1 MIDPAKVLAFLDIAG
16 NWDPSLAF
24 VMIGAIPVAAI
35 GFRAT
40 RARPAPVLDIEF
52 HGPTRTRVDAGLVI
66 GSTLFGIGW
75 GLVGYCPGPALTSL
89 ALGRWQSF
97 VFVAA
102 MLVGMLGYRLRR
114 SCQLRYSPSANP
126 PPSGRDR
133 PRGRFGNVA
142 PQVPPRLEL
151 RMGV

>member
-1 MIDPAKVLAFLDIAG
+1 MQRASAAFLAGLIFGLGLVVSQMIDPAKVLGFLDTAG

-24 VMIGAIPVAAI
+24 VMIGAIPVAAV

-40 RARPAPVLDIEF
+40 RARPAPVLDIAF
-52 HGPTRTRVDAGLVI
+52 HGATRIRIDAGLVI

-75 GLVGYCPGPALTSL
+75 GLVGFCPGPALTSL

-102 MLVGMLGYRLRR
+102 MLAGMLGYRF
-114 SCQLRYSPSANP
+114 
-126 PPSGRDR
+126 RDR
-133 PRGRFGNVA
+133 ATAVFVRRHSTFISPR
-142 PQVPPRLEL
+142 
-151 RMGV
+151 

>member
-1 MIDPAKVLAFLDIAG
+1 MIDPAKVLGFLDIAG

-40 RARPAPVLDIEF
+40 RARPAPVLDSEF
-52 HGPTRTRVDAGLVI
+52 HGPARTRIDPALVL

-75 GLVGYCPGPALTSL
+75 GLVGFCPGPALTSL
-89 ALGRWQSF
+89 ALGRWQSI

-102 MLVGMLGYRLRR
+102 MLAGMAGYRF
-114 SCQLRYSPSANP
+114 
-126 PPSGRDR
+126 
-133 PRGRFGNVA
+133 RGRAGALFFRRHSTFFA
-142 PQVPPRLEL
+142 PR
-151 RMGV
+151 

>member
-1 MIDPAKVLAFLDIAG
+1 MQRSLAAFLAGLVFGLGLVVSHMIDPAKVLGFLDIAG

-40 RARPAPVLDIEF
+40 RARPAPVLDSEF
-52 HGPTRTRVDAGLVI
+52 HGPARTRIDPALVL

-75 GLVGYCPGPALTSL
+75 GLVGFCPGPALTSL
-89 ALGRWQSF
+89 ALGRWQSI

-102 MLVGMLGYRLRR
+102 MLAGMAGYRF
-114 SCQLRYSPSANP
+114 
-126 PPSGRDR
+126 
-133 PRGRFGNVA
+133 RGRAGALFFRRHSTFFA
-142 PQVPPRLEL
+142 PR
-151 RMGV
+151 

>member
-1 MIDPAKVLAFLDIAG
+1 MQRLLAACLAGLVFGLGLVVSHMIDPAKVLGFLDIAG
-16 NWDPSLAF
+16 SWDPSLAF

-52 HGPTRTRVDAGLVI
+52 HGPTRTRVDTGLVI

-102 MLVGMLGYRLRR
+102 MLVGMVGYRF
-114 SCQLRYSPSANP
+114 
-126 PPSGRDR
+126 RDR
-133 PRGRFGNVA
+133 AGAVFSRRHSTFISPR
-142 PQVPPRLEL
+142 
-151 RMGV
+151 

>member
-1 MIDPAKVLAFLDIAG
+1 MQRALAAFLAGLVFGLGLVVSQMIDPAKVLGFLDIAG
-16 NWDPSLAF
+16 SWDPSLAF

-35 GFRAT
+35 GFRVT
-40 RARPAPVLDIEF
+40 RARRVPVLDIEF

-102 MLVGMLGYRLRR
+102 MLAGMLGYRF
-114 SCQLRYSPSANP
+114 
-126 PPSGRDR
+126 RDR
-133 PRGRFGNVA
+133 AGAVFFRRHSTFISPR
-142 PQVPPRLEL
+142 
-151 RMGV
+151 

>member
-1 MIDPAKVLAFLDIAG
+1 MTRSLAAFLAGLLFGLGLVVSQMIDPAKVLGFLDIAG

-52 HGPTRTRVDAGLVI
+52 HGPSRTRVDVPLVT
-66 GSTLFGIGW
+66 GSALFGIGW
-75 GLVGYCPGPALTSL
+75 GLVGYCPGPALASL

-102 MLVGMLGYRLRR
+102 MLVGMFGYRF
-114 SCQLRYSPSANP
+114 
-126 PPSGRDR
+126 RDR
-133 PRGRFGNVA
+133 AGAVFSRRHSSFISPR
-142 PQVPPRLEL
+142 
-151 RMGV
+151 